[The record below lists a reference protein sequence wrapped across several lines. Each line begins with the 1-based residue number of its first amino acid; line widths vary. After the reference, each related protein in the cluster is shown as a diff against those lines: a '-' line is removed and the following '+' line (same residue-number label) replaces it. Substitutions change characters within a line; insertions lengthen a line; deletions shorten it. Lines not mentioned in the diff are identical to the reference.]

1 MLVVEGGSGIRRR
14 MRELLLVHAGRD
26 VVLSSGSSLGVR
38 RHGQLE
44 PL

>member
-26 VVLSSGSSLGVR
+26 VVLSSLGVR